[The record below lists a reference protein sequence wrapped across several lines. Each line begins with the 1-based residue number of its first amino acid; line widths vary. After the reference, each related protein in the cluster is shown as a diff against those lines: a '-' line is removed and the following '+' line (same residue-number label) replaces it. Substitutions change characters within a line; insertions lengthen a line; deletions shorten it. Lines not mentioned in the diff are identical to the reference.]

1 MYFCLDS
8 QSQVEKKPKQISKM
22 NYLRYVAVVV
32 KSESD
37 GIRSSDSDVSVVIF
51 SVGTCTGNND
61 SGPTYFMGVS
71 RRIGKG
77 RYVTDISFVGK

>member
-22 NYLRYVAVVV
+22 NYLKCVAVVV

-61 SGPTYFMGVS
+61 SGPLLILWGS
-71 RRIGKG
+71 QGGSG
-77 RYVTDISFVGK
+77 RGDM